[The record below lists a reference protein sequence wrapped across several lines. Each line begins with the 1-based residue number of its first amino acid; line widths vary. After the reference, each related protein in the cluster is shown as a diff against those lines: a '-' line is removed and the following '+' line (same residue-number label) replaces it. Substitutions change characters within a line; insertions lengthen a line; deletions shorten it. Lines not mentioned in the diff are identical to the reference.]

1 MEVTSRAAIPALLG
15 HVVPEVKEQAD
26 AAAGA
31 DLYDFLKD
39 VFTDGFLVPLL
50 RSARTG
56 GADDDVLT
64 RCFRFVEILL
74 TSHDASIRSAA
85 AFQVI
90 DPLFADERLLVAS
103 FPEMEEETLAI
114 AADTLD
120 LDRVSPD
127 ARSILRP
134 YLSGPGH

>member
-1 MEVTSRAAIPALLG
+1 M
-15 HVVPEVKEQAD
+15 VPEVKEQAE
-26 AAAGA
+26 AAADL

-50 RSARTG
+50 NSAQTH
-56 GADDDVLT
+56 GADDGVLT

-74 TSHDASIRSAA
+74 TSPDASIRSAA

-90 DPLFADERLLVAS
+90 EPLFDDERLLVAS
-103 FPEMEEETLAI
+103 FPEMGEEALAI

-120 LDRVSPD
+120 LDRISSD

-134 YLSGPGH
+134 YLSGLGH